1 MLDFTTADRQMKLA
15 KDLGFLAVAS
25 YGAGVSGFNAYNQDP
40 SAMTAAGFQD
50 YAAFVK
56 AVYSEV
62 QKHADANGWIPVYY
76 NLADEPL
83 GDDTVRAAENAE
95 AYRRAF
101 PKGPPSSRAPAAS
114 PAATARIRTS
124 GSPGPWAW

>member
-1 MLDFTTADRQMKLA
+1 
-15 KDLGFLAVAS
+15 
-25 YGAGVSGFNAYNQDP
+25 
-40 SAMTAAGFQD
+40 MTAAGFQD
-50 YAAFVK
+50 YSAFVK

-83 GDDTVRAAENAE
+83 GDDTVR
-95 AYRRAF
+95 RR
-101 PKGPPSSRAPAAS
+101 GECRGLPPGLPQGSPLLHGAPAAS

-124 GSPGPWAW
+124 GSPGPWAS